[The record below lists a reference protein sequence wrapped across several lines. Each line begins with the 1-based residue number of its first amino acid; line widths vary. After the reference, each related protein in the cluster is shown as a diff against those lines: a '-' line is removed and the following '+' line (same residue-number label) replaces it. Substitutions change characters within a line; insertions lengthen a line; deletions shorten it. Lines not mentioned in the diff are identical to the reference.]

1 MAGTTS
7 WIISNLLS
15 SLESFSQFMLPFS
28 SRASS
33 SSPSIA
39 GEDGA
44 ATEVHSS
51 QEKLMEDLSRLS
63 RMLRRIQAILQDAEE
78 REIYDKVIQLWLSE
92 LREVAYDAEN
102 VLDQYDYQ
110 VIKTQVEG
118 MTKTVE
124 IEASLK
130 GKQVEDYDDDHYG
143 YQVSLPSSTSIK
155 IPISSNMAKRI
166 MKIIEKFDEI
176 ANDREALWLRQEDA
190 PRRLYLDD
198 ALKRPPSSSLVNEH
212 DVFGMEVEKEKI
224 IQLLMSHSEKENTII
239 SIVGLGGVG
248 KTTLAQLLFNDP
260 LVCQNFSPKVW
271 VYVSEDFDVLRITKE
286 IVTSIV
292 GSSIHNN
299 NNNLNDLQC
308 ILKNALFKKR
318 FLLILDDIWNERPD
332 MWEALRAPFTGI
344 GMGKIIITTR
354 SMLVSRIMQT
364 VPSLE
369 LGCLNEENSW
379 LLFQRQT
386 FYGWELHQQLNFEQI
401 GRGITKKCG
410 GLPLAL
416 KVIGGFLRY
425 EVNEGIWKDVLN
437 NNLWTSEDTKT
448 SILPA
453 LRISYNHLPPFLKPC
468 FLYASLFPKGH
479 NFQKVELTRMWI
491 AQGYIQVTRRKELL
505 EDIAFE
511 FFEDLVRRS
520 LFQCSKKDE
529 RFTLHDMVHEL
540 AQSITGHEIWSSLDF
555 VELENV
561 SKKAKHIFIQHTK
574 VDKVLSFGDIRTLY
588 SVSSNHLFKV
598 PRQSIF
604 SKESFSHLGYLR
616 VLRLHAPEFEYS
628 FQSVDLIGNL
638 QQLRYLSICARTIQ
652 MTKYSLCNLYKLQTL
667 ILQSFHINM
676 LPHAIGKLINLRH
689 LMIRC
694 DSLEMLSKSYYGYE
708 DLLTFDFGYY
718 YYFDV
723 ERTSKMHSYHHILK
737 IDDLYSNIGWLK
749 NLTNLRQS
757 LELDMLEN
765 VVNREDAKGANLL
778 SKPQIES
785 LKLSWQNRKD
795 AKSIRQDDAILDGLQ
810 PHTNLKELII
820 WGYGGSSF
828 PSWFGNPDFSNLTKV
843 KLMNFKSKEEC
854 KFLPLSMLPSLRSL
868 EICNINGIRR
878 IGNDFWCYNAPP
890 NGHENCS
897 IEVHGKYKS
906 MPKLEGRP
914 ILKSGDLL
922 SLRFLHILHCNE
934 LQQISSLP
942 SCLEE
947 FEVQNCKSLKDIALC
962 NNGGS
967 LLRLQKVKICRCSNL
982 KIVNHLN
989 YLVGNLKDLTLI
1001 KCYLLKPELEEYSN
1015 HSFGRVSVEKDIARV
1030 LYCPGMRKW
1039 CEWHGFT
1046 YDKDQDINL
1055 WALEEAEEK
1064 QRHIRDS
1071 KNGFGELEVEG
1082 LFRFLMGI

>member
-7 WIISNLLS
+7 WLISNLLS
-15 SLESFSQFMLPFS
+15 SLENFSQFMLPFS
-28 SRASS
+28 SRTSPSS
-33 SSPSIA
+33 SSIA
-39 GEDGA
+39 GEDVA
-44 ATEVHSS
+44 ATEVNSN
-51 QEKLMEDLSRLS
+51 QEKLMEDLSRMS
-63 RMLRRIQAILQDAEE
+63 RMLRRIQSVLHDAEE
-78 REIYDKVIQLWLSE
+78 REIHDKAIQLWLSE
-92 LREVAYDAEN
+92 LREVAYNVED

-118 MTKTVE
+118 MTTTVE

-130 GKQVEDYDDDHYG
+130 GKQVGDDDDDQYG
-143 YQVSLPSSTSIK
+143 YQVPLPSSTSIK

-176 ANDREALWLRQEDA
+176 AKDREALWLRQEDA
-190 PRRLYLDD
+190 PRRIYLDD
-198 ALKRPPSSSLVNEH
+198 ALKRPPTSSLMNDF
-212 DVFGMEVEKEKI
+212 DVFGMEAEKEKI
-224 IQLLMSHSEKENTII
+224 IKLLMSHSEENTVI

-248 KTTLAQLLFNDP
+248 KTTLAQLLYNDP
-260 LVCQNFSPKVW
+260 LVCQHFSPKVW
-271 VYVSEDFDVLRITKE
+271 VHVSEEFDVLRITKE
-286 IVTSIV
+286 IVTSVV
-292 GSSIHNN
+292 GSSIHNT

-308 ILKNALFKKR
+308 ILKKNLFEKR
-318 FLLILDDIWNERPD
+318 FLLILDDIWNEKPYR
-332 MWEALRAPFTGI
+332 WEALRAPFSGI
-344 GMGKIIITTR
+344 GMGKIIVTTR
-354 SMLVSRIMQT
+354 SMLVARNMQT

-379 LLFQRQT
+379 LLFQRQA

-416 KVIGGFLRY
+416 KVIAGFLRY

-437 NNLWTSEDTKT
+437 NSLWKFEDTQNF
-448 SILPA
+448 ILPA
-453 LRISYNHLPPFLKPC
+453 LRISYNHLPPYLKSC

-491 AQGYIQVTRRKELL
+491 AQGYIQLTGRKELL

-520 LFQCSKKDE
+520 LFQCSKIDE
-529 RFTLHDMVHEL
+529 RFALHDMVHEL
-540 AQSITGHEIWSSLDF
+540 AQSIIGHEICSSLDF
-555 VELENV
+555 VELKNDY
-561 SKKAKHIFIQHTK
+561 KNAKHIFIQHAK
-574 VDKVLSFGDIRTLY
+574 VDKVLLLGDIRTLY
-588 SVSSNHLFKV
+588 SVSSNHLSKV
-598 PRQSIF
+598 PHQTIF

-616 VLRLHAPEFEYS
+616 VLSLHTPDFECS

-652 MTKYSLCNLYKLQTL
+652 LTKYSLCNLYKLQTL
-667 ILQSFHINM
+667 ILLSFHINM

-694 DSLEMLSKSYYGYE
+694 DTLEMLPKSYYGFE
-708 DLLTFDFGYY
+708 NLLTFDFGFF
-718 YYFDV
+718 YYFGI
-723 ERTSKMHSYHHILK
+723 ERESKMHSYHHILG

-765 VVNREDAKGANLL
+765 VVSREDAKGANLL

-795 AKSIRQDDAILDGLQ
+795 DEFVRKDEAILDGLQ

-820 WGYGGSSF
+820 WGYGGSNF

-843 KLMNFKSKEEC
+843 KLMNFKNKEEC

-878 IGNDFWCYNAPP
+878 MGNDFWCYNASP

-897 IEVHGKYKS
+897 IEVHKKYRS

-914 ILKSGDLL
+914 LLKSGDFL
-922 SLRFLHILHCNE
+922 SLRFLHILHCNK
-934 LQQISSLP
+934 LQQISALP
-942 SCLEE
+942 SSLEE
-947 FEVQNCKSLKDIALC
+947 FEVQNCKSLKNIALC
-962 NNGGS
+962 NSGGS
-967 LLRLQKVKICRCSNL
+967 LLRLQKVKICGCSNL
-982 KIVNHLN
+982 KIVNNLN
-989 YLVGNLKDLTLI
+989 YLVGTLKDLTLF
-1001 KCYLLKPELEEYSN
+1001 KCYLLKPEQDEY
-1015 HSFGRVSVEKDIARV
+1015 SFGRVSFEQDIVHV

-1039 CEWHGFT
+1039 CEWHGFS
-1046 YDKDQDINL
+1046 YDKDSDIKL
-1055 WALEEAEEK
+1055 WALEEAQERH
-1064 QRHIRDS
+1064 RHIRDS
-1071 KNGFGELEVEG
+1071 EGGFGELEVEG
-1082 LFRFLMGI
+1082 LFRFIAGI